1 MSCLWPQRRPPR
13 GSVGGSLFT
22 PARAM
27 TSGQLMMS
35 SFCQRERNTSSPW
48 PTQHYHRSETSLL
61 LSERQLYGILFLLVI
76 KQPHTDRTA
85 IKSVRKSLHLSAGRE
100 KRCSALICLLSL
112 QNFYEKPAFD
122 YPLNQMS
129 VWLMLGNEGME
140 RESND
145 SFCAPTP
152 SAMVFGRSDG
162 DRVAVTRDLALRHG
176 YTLQFK
182 VSPSEGSRCSSPFK
196 VVTLHL
202 FLLSFISS

>member
-1 MSCLWPQRRPPR
+1 MK
-13 GSVGGSLFT
+13 
-22 PARAM
+22 
-27 TSGQLMMS
+27 
-35 SFCQRERNTSSPW
+35 
-48 PTQHYHRSETSLL
+48 HH
-61 LSERQLYGILFLLVI
+61 
-76 KQPHTDRTA
+76 
-85 IKSVRKSLHLSAGRE
+85 
-100 KRCSALICLLSL
+100 SALIRTYSYVLSR

-145 SFCAPTP
+145 SFCSPTP

-182 VSPSEGSRCSSPFK
+182 AWLGGMVNQYSAVISHIEYFFLHSFLSS
-196 VVTLHL
+196 
-202 FLLSFISS
+202 

>member
-1 MSCLWPQRRPPR
+1 MSFLWPPKRPPQ
-13 GSVGGSLFT
+13 GSAGGSLFT
-22 PARAM
+22 LGRAM
-27 TSGQLMMS
+27 TSGQSMMS
-35 SFCQRERNTSSPW
+35 SFCQRGRNTLSPW
-48 PTQHYHRSETSLL
+48 PIQPCHRSGIGFYRLYIMCCTLWMLLDEGTCFFLHVSATSTECPLP
-61 LSERQLYGILFLLVI
+61 QNITI
-76 KQPHTDRTA
+76 T
-85 IKSVRKSLHLSAGRE
+85 
-100 KRCSALICLLSL
+100 CLLSL

-182 VSPSEGSRCSSPFK
+182 VPA
-196 VVTLHL
+196 
-202 FLLSFISS
+202 

>member
-1 MSCLWPQRRPPR
+1 MCFFLHVS
-13 GSVGGSLFT
+13 
-22 PARAM
+22 A
-27 TSGQLMMS
+27 TSTECPL
-35 SFCQRERNTSSPW
+35 
-48 PTQHYHRSETSLL
+48 TQSTT
-61 LSERQLYGILFLLVI
+61 I
-76 KQPHTDRTA
+76 T
-85 IKSVRKSLHLSAGRE
+85 
-100 KRCSALICLLSL
+100 CLLSL

-162 DRVAVTRDLALRHG
+162 DRVAVTRDLALRYG

-182 VSPSEGSRCSSPFK
+182 VP
-196 VVTLHL
+196 T
-202 FLLSFISS
+202 